1 MQLQQQELA
10 KDSTRVHNTGE
21 LSTNTDVA
29 VDPTKVEHNE
39 YGDAAAAAAY
49 KTPRNSS
56 TFRKKKSRKRNKSRG
71 SDANYSGMIWDVGE
85 THQFLLS

>member
-1 MQLQQQELA
+1 MRSA
-10 KDSTRVHNTGE
+10 SGCNKHSTRVHNTGE